1 MGVEAILVIAMFASF
16 MVLLLLGFP
25 VAWSLAGIGL
35 VFAIVRLEV
44 RLNNVRLKAPA
55 CVNVTFSRF
64 GGS

>member
-35 VFAIVRLEV
+35 VFAIVGHVMVEYFDSPL
-44 RLNNVRLKAPA
+44 
-55 CVNVTFSRF
+55 
-64 GGS
+64 